1 MVFTE
6 KNIKIHRAK
15 LLEKLKD
22 YVQLSFGDRLT
33 NVCLGLAIFA
43 LFPIMAVFYPSAM
56 FLANTM
62 LVLLV
67 LIRIG
72 EVCVLAYGMQLME
85 KMPTDI
91 RKMQRTL
98 MGSRTNISAHIIGM
112 VAFVWTLV
120 VCGFPVF
127 AVLLTLLSIAAVVLT
142 SKFYTLC
149 ETEAV

>member
-6 KNIKIHRAK
+6 RNLKIHRQK
-15 LLEKLKD
+15 LTEKLKD
-22 YVQLSFGDRLT
+22 YVPVSFGDRLT
-33 NVCLGLAIFA
+33 NVCIGLAIFA

-56 FLANTM
+56 VLANIM
-62 LVLLV
+62 LGLMV

-72 EVCVLAYGMQLME
+72 EVCVLAFGMQLME

-98 MGSRTNISAHIIGM
+98 MGSNTNILAHIIGM
-112 VAFVWTLV
+112 IAFVWTLC

-127 AVLLTLLSIAAVVLT
+127 AVLLTLLSIASVVLT

-149 ETEAV
+149 ETPA

>member
-6 KNIKIHRAK
+6 KNFKQHRAK

-22 YVQLSFGDRLT
+22 YVPQTFGDRLT
-33 NVCLGLAIFA
+33 NVCLGLAFFA
-43 LFPIMAVFYPSAM
+43 LFPIMALFYPSAM

-72 EVCVLAYGMQLME
+72 EVCVLVFGMQLME

-91 RKMQRTL
+91 RNMQKTL
-98 MGSRTNISAHIIGM
+98 MGGQRNLWAHAIGM
-112 VAFVWTLV
+112 TAFVWTLC

-127 AVLLTLLSIAAVVLT
+127 AVLLTLLSVAALT
-142 SKFYTLC
+142 LTNKFYTIC
-149 ETEAV
+149 ETEA

>member
-1 MVFTE
+1 MNVSKIDVTNMRKKLTE
-6 KNIKIHRAK
+6 R
-15 LLEKLKD
+15 LRD
-22 YVQLSFGDRLT
+22 YVPVSFGDRLT

-43 LFPIMAVFYPSAM
+43 IFPIMALFYPSAM

-62 LVLLV
+62 LVLMV
-67 LIRIG
+67 LIRVG
-72 EVCVLAYGMQLME
+72 EVCVLVFGMQVME

-98 MGSRTNISAHIIGM
+98 MGSNTNILAHIIGM

>member
-1 MVFTE
+1 MSVSKIDVTNMRKKLTE
-6 KNIKIHRAK
+6 R
-15 LLEKLKD
+15 LRD
-22 YVQLSFGDRLT
+22 YVPVSFGDRLT
-33 NVCLGLAIFA
+33 NVCIGLAIFA
-43 LFPIMAVFYPSAM
+43 LFPIMALFYPSAM

-62 LVLLV
+62 LVLMV

-72 EVCVLAYGMQLME
+72 EVCVLVFGMQLME

-98 MGSRTNISAHIIGM
+98 MGSDRNLWAHAIGM
-112 VAFVWTLV
+112 TGFVWTLC

-127 AVLLTLLSIAAVVLT
+127 AVLLTLLSIASLILT

-149 ETEAV
+149 ETEA

>member
-1 MVFTE
+1 MNVTA
-6 KNIKIHRAK
+6 KSIKIHREK
-15 LLEKLKD
+15 LLEKLRD
-22 YVQLSFGDRLT
+22 YVPLSFGDRLT
-33 NVCLGLAIFA
+33 NVCLGLAFFA
-43 LFPIMAVFYPSAM
+43 LFPVMAFFYPSAM

-72 EVCVLAYGMQLME
+72 EVCVLAFGMQVME

-98 MGSRTNISAHIIGM
+98 MGSNRNIWAHIIGM
-112 VAFVWTLV
+112 TAFVWTLC

-127 AVLLTLLSIAAVVLT
+127 AVLLTLLSAAAVTTT
-142 SKFYTLC
+142 SKFYKLC
-149 ETEAV
+149 ETPA